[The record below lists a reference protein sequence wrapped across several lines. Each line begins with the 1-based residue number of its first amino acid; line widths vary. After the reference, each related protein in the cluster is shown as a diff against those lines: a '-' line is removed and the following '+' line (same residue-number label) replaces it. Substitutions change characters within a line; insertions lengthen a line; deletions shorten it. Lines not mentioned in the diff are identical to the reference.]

1 MEALIVAS
9 IATRQVQGKT
19 NLAEKY
25 TNDFVYMNA
34 FL

>member
-9 IATRQVQGKT
+9 RTTRQVQGKT
-19 NLAEKY
+19 NLDEKY